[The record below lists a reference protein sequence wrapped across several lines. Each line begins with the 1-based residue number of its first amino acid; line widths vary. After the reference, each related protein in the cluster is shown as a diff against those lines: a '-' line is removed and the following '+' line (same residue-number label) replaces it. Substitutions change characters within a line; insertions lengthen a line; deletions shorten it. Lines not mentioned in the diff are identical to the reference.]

1 MCHHRRDPLQRPHHG
16 ILISRNIW
24 RYILIDEVWHKAA
37 QARSLATS
45 ISPKNKDSIL
55 EARPAPR
62 LQIRKPK
69 LR

>member
-1 MCHHRRDPLQRPHHG
+1 MRFG
-16 ILISRNIW
+16 K
-24 RYILIDEVWHKAA
+24 KAA

-69 LR
+69 NPNSVEIYFQNLAFHYSYRVLTGPSS